1 MRMKEAVKMTQL
13 NKRKARKATNLTL
26 NAELVRQANSL
37 NINMSQAAED
47 GIRAAIKQQMDTN
60 WRAENQAAIEQYNAT
75 VDATDL
81 PFAKY
86 RSL

>member
-1 MRMKEAVKMTQL
+1 MTQL

-47 GIRAAIKQQMDTN
+47 GIRAAIKQQMDMN
-60 WRAENQAAIEQYNAT
+60 WRAENQAAIEQYNADL
-75 VDATDL
+75 DAKEL
-81 PFAKY
+81 PFANY